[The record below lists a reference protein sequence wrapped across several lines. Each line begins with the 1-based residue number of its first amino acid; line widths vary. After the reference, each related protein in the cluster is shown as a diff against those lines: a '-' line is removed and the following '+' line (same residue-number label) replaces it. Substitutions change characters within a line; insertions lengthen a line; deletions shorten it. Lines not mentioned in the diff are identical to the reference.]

1 MSFLCLFSNGV
12 TIEVDNTTRFH
23 MEDSSID
30 GESRRQIIALTKGER
45 VVAFSGTHAEVCR
58 ECCRLWGV
66 FGVIVPDIEN

>member
-45 VVAFSGTHAEVCR
+45 VVAFSGC
-58 ECCRLWGV
+58 
-66 FGVIVPDIEN
+66 